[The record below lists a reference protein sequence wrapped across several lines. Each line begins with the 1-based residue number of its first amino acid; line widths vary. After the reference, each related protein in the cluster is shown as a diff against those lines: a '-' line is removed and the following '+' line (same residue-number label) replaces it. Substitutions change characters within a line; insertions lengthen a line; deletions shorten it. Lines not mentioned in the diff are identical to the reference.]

1 MSEPKGP
8 KKRLARRRRANAPGG
23 RPHQHMVR
31 VTDMEEAQL
40 RLRADGENVTI
51 PRLLIER
58 ALADGGETPSERREA
73 LVELFRVRRQLAG
86 LATNVNQIA
95 HAVNIDGLLP
105 VGSSAT
111 VARIKEV
118 VDDVD
123 NVIGRLGAAP

>member
-95 HAVNIDGLLP
+95 HAVNTDGRMPIGSAAELAQIEDVVGKID
-105 VGSSAT
+105 
-111 VARIKEV
+111 
-118 VDDVD
+118 
-123 NVIGRLGAAP
+123 AAIEALAVS